1 MELFKKYFLV
11 PQGIWYSLNTFSNI
25 LSSRF
30 FFFAFRLAVATGE
43 NLGGVEKIQG
53 DEGVENGESK
63 NTSIGM
69 CMEMTPENCAKML
82 SLASAPSLLQF
93 FFFWGGIYSPSPLAF
108 YFIFFLQSV
117 SVTITAQTTTAKP
130 ILNNRRYWRQKLG
143 PSGG

>member
-1 MELFKKYFLV
+1 
-11 PQGIWYSLNTFSNI
+11 
-25 LSSRF
+25 
-30 FFFAFRLAVATGE
+30 LAVATGE

-93 FFFWGGIYSPSPLAF
+93 FFLRGDLQPLPFWR
-108 YFIFFLQSV
+108 FILFFFLQSV

-130 ILNNRRYWRQKLG
+130 ILNNRRY
-143 PSGG
+143 

>member
-1 MELFKKYFLV
+1 
-11 PQGIWYSLNTFSNI
+11 
-25 LSSRF
+25 
-30 FFFAFRLAVATGE
+30 LAVATGE

-93 FFFWGGIYSPSPLAF
+93 FFLRGDLQPLPLGVLF
-108 YFIFFLQSV
+108 YFFF
-117 SVTITAQTTTAKP
+117 AKRKR
-130 ILNNRRYWRQKLG
+130 NNNSTNNNSETHFK
-143 PSGG
+143 

>member
-1 MELFKKYFLV
+1 
-11 PQGIWYSLNTFSNI
+11 
-25 LSSRF
+25 
-30 FFFAFRLAVATGE
+30 LAVATGE

-93 FFFWGGIYSPSPLAF
+93 FFFEGGFTAPPLLAF
-108 YFIFFLQSV
+108 YFIFFF
-117 SVTITAQTTTAKP
+117 AKRKR
-130 ILNNRRYWRQKLG
+130 NNNSTNNNSETHFK
-143 PSGG
+143 